1 MSSAL
6 PTSCN
11 KVNFVDFE
19 LTRKQKKAF
28 DYLEREIKRKG
39 RAPSLRQ
46 AAADLGISHT
56 AVAQFIRSLEKKGFL
71 QRMGKYGRNIE
82 LKHYGA
88 ESVLDANWRRVPV
101 IGKINA
107 GLPLYAQQEWDG
119 SVIVDGNSYKAE
131 NLFSL
136 RVNGDSMKDAGI
148 LNGDLVICEPRQYA
162 QDGEIV
168 VALIHTEEAT
178 VKRCFLHK
186 DHIELRPENEK
197 FQAMKYGFGEVLI
210 QGKVIGVQRGPD
222 QFG

>member
-39 RAPSLRQ
+39 RAPSLRR

-82 LKHYGA
+82 LKHYSA

-107 GLPLYAQQEWDG
+107 GLPLYAHQEWEG
-119 SVIVDGNSYKAE
+119 V
-131 NLFSL
+131 

-168 VALIHTEEAT
+168 VALIHNDEAT
-178 VKRCFLHK
+178 VKRCFLHQ

-197 FQAMKYGFGEVLI
+197 FQAMKYGFGDVLI
-210 QGKVIGVQRGPD
+210 QGKVIGLHRGPD